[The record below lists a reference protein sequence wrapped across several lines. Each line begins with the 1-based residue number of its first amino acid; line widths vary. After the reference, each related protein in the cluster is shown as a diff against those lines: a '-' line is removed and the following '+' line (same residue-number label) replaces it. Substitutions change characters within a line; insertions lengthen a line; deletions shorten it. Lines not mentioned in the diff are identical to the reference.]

1 VILTGNNFNSIA
13 TNNIVYFGTTKAL
26 VTNATVNSLNVVV
39 PENANYQ
46 YISVTDITTQL
57 TSYSLM
63 PFNVTPISCSD
74 PSIFQQLYNRHR
86 WFKY

>member
-1 VILTGNNFNSIA
+1 MSYYLTQSSFLQPVINSFSPLTGPTNTPVILTGNNFNSIA

-46 YISVTDITTQL
+46 YISVTILQH
-57 TSYSLM
+57 S
-63 PFNVTPISCSD
+63 
-74 PSIFQQLYNRHR
+74 
-86 WFKY
+86 